1 MKNNNN
7 RDNNKGDVPP
17 KNKNPNNNKDPSNN
31 DVINPFLSPLH
42 GCNEDK
48 NVNNFVFP
56 PMNNLQINNQRDLN
70 DNKHYFNMTFS
81 TIIDELRKNRRDN
94 KRKQNNSHANITRTL
109 DTSGNLSLVTQ
120 NSDKL
125 SDLLKDIG
133 EKYNLLYEP
142 KQENT
147 VISRLNYRPR
157 RNAIWSANLDNIFP
171 PFSLDESTSKKNAL
185 LVAPKIPLPL
195 PPPPPPPK
203 KKVFISREINGLKD
217 ILKLIDD
224 FPLKTDIEYNIDM
237 KILHNIDKPLRNLD
251 SMIGMHKLKDAIV
264 DQVIYFIQGL
274 DKNNDFMHTVIYGPP
289 GTGKTEVAKIMGSIF
304 SAIGVLNKNTFKKV
318 TRADLIAGYLG
329 QTAIKTKDVI
339 KSSLGGVLFI
349 DEAYALGNS
358 EKKDSFAKE
367 CIDTLCESLS
377 DHKSKLMVIIAG
389 YEIDLK
395 KCFFAYN
402 QGLDSRFP
410 WRFHTDDYT
419 GAELNKIFVKKIAD
433 INWTVKYKISDS
445 WFESKMDYFKYFGR
459 DMETLLAKTK
469 IAHGRRVFCK
479 PKNEKTVIT
488 KIDIDR
494 GFEMFIANNEVKE
507 RKEEGSAIPFMYI

>member
-17 KNKNPNNNKDPSNN
+17 KNKNPNNNKAPSNN

-171 PFSLDESTSKKNAL
+171 PFSLDESTSKKTHYW
-185 LVAPKIPLPL
+185 L
-195 PPPPPPPK
+195 PPK
-203 KKVFISREINGLKD
+203 SH
-217 ILKLIDD
+217 
-224 FPLKTDIEYNIDM
+224 FPF
-237 KILHNIDKPLRNLD
+237 LHLLHHQKRRFLL
-251 SMIGMHKLKDAIV
+251 A
-264 DQVIYFIQGL
+264 
-274 DKNNDFMHTVIYGPP
+274 
-289 GTGKTEVAKIMGSIF
+289 E
-304 SAIGVLNKNTFKKV
+304 
-318 TRADLIAGYLG
+318 
-329 QTAIKTKDVI
+329 
-339 KSSLGGVLFI
+339 
-349 DEAYALGNS
+349 
-358 EKKDSFAKE
+358 
-367 CIDTLCESLS
+367 
-377 DHKSKLMVIIAG
+377 KLMV
-389 YEIDLK
+389 
-395 KCFFAYN
+395 
-402 QGLDSRFP
+402 
-410 WRFHTDDYT
+410 
-419 GAELNKIFVKKIAD
+419 
-433 INWTVKYKISDS
+433 
-445 WFESKMDYFKYFGR
+445 
-459 DMETLLAKTK
+459 
-469 IAHGRRVFCK
+469 
-479 PKNEKTVIT
+479 
-488 KIDIDR
+488 
-494 GFEMFIANNEVKE
+494 
-507 RKEEGSAIPFMYI
+507 